1 MKSKLER
8 RDDGWWIVDRRS
20 ENHGPYKTRDEA
32 DDDRRG
38 LERFWLNRYDAEWAT
53 CCGVPAAHA
62 AVGEDEL
69 PGESA
74 VFDDGDPA
82 DEGDDLLA

>member
-8 RDDGWWIVDRRS
+8 RDDGWWITGMRS
-20 ENHGPYKTRDEA
+20 DDAGPYRTREEA

-38 LERFWLNRYDAEWAT
+38 LERFWSNRHDPEWAT
-53 CCGVPAAHA
+53 CCGVAAHA

-82 DEGDDLLA
+82 DEGEDLLG